1 MNNKSRNNV
10 LQRNLS
16 LFILLPLLVVIL
28 LPNNNCLSLSVVN
41 AFNAHVVTTTTTTT
55 TSPKSLYHQHLFSN
69 HNILPLTRT
78 SPSLKLSSSTSNEHT
93 NDDTTTTSKQPI
105 RKVVLLLP
113 SSIDTTTTTT
123 KSVSF
128 QSSSSSYSPLSLEEA
143 VKEIMESTTDS
154 TTDGYNSLQ
163 ITSTQ
168 CQFFPKDEYEV
179 VEQTCRNANVL
190 IALEPTSPSDVK
202 FVATMFR
209 LRRTAATDTAPST
222 TEHRRYQCQFALGG
236 KPFAPLVGYYDA
248 ANPQPLLEDYVPFTK
263 QAKSKQTAT
272 RMQELFDQ
280 WTIQSFREAL
290 LVFFNQ

>member
-1 MNNKSRNNV
+1 
-10 LQRNLS
+10 
-16 LFILLPLLVVIL
+16 
-28 LPNNNCLSLSVVN
+28 VVN

-128 QSSSSSYSPLSLEEA
+128 QSSSSSSSYSPLSLEEA